1 VRIEQLLK
9 GVVMKIGFLKFL
21 KLSPILFM
29 TGSFVH
35 ASSDEQFYA
44 SSNAFFDEAK
54 VFQYES
60 KRLMD
65 NTHEVDRTLIDFER
79 ILSIPHKTSQALKTL
94 DGTLTTIK
102 TGLTAAEQIPQTKE
116 QAQKLKQSLEGVQK
130 PVSTASKKME
140 TIDNKIAP
148 LLKVVHN
155 AELTASTLA
164 NDEETFR
171 IAGIGYI
178 NTVGLVSKCEHG
190 DTIISIL
197 DNSRSAYSDIDREM
211 KRIND
216 GYDYTKKIPQKAIDE
231 ISKEI
236 DKISLLENPLSNL
249 NARLWPIYEPL
260 NELKNVLD
268 KRISVKAP
276 YICGVDTCYKEQEF
290 PCGTKMCKK
299 NCGITTCHYPC
310 GVKMCSQKVPY
321 PCGEKTCDIEIS
333 MSVSDA
339 IKGSEAIEKKIE
351 SMLSSTVY
359 KALKVAGLGSIIKD
373 LENSANNLV
382 KPVLNKLNFNID
394 ASVPNLDINLDVK
407 MIDGAIADIGKF
419 DVEIGKLIPMVN
431 MQGPT
436 FKPYSMKLDKI
447 NMDIK
452 SLLNSPQ
459 CHGVKH

>member
-1 VRIEQLLK
+1 
-9 GVVMKIGFLKFL
+9 
-21 KLSPILFM
+21 
-29 TGSFVH
+29 
-35 ASSDEQFYA
+35 
-44 SSNAFFDEAK
+44 
-54 VFQYES
+54 
-60 KRLMD
+60 MD

-79 ILSIPHKTSQALKTL
+79 ILSVPHKTSQALKTL
-94 DGTLTTIK
+94 DDTLTTIK

-116 QAQKLKQSLEGVQK
+116 QAQKLKKSLEDVQK
-130 PVSTASKKME
+130 PVSAASKKME

-190 DTIISIL
+190 DTIIGIL
-197 DNSRSAYSDIDREM
+197 NNSKSAYSGIDREM
-211 KRIND
+211 KKIND
-216 GYDYTKKIPQKAIDE
+216 GYDNTKKIPQKAIDE
-231 ISKEI
+231 ISREI

-249 NARLWPIYEPL
+249 NAKLLPIYEPL
-260 NELKNVLD
+260 NELRAVLD

-290 PCGTKMCKK
+290 
-299 NCGITTCHYPC
+299 HC

-333 MSVSDA
+333 MSVGDA
-339 IKGSEAIEKKIE
+339 IKGSDAIEKKIE
-351 SMLSSTVY
+351 SILSSTVY
-359 KALKVAGLGSIIKD
+359 KALKTAGLGSIIKD

-382 KPVLNKLNFNID
+382 KPVLNKLNLNID

-419 DVEIGKLIPMVN
+419 DTEIAKLIPVIN

-436 FKPYSMKLDKI
+436 FKPYSMELEKI
-447 NMDIK
+447 NLDIK
-452 SLLNSPQ
+452 ATLNSPQ